1 MMGLFFPI
9 FIVGLASWVNAG
21 YNVGVGRADIT
32 GPAAEVFAIILRKS
46 RTYLHSV
53 PHGSEHPQL
62 LLPGQQLRIAV
73 ASAARAPLLRPL
85 LSP

>member
-32 GPAAEVFAIILRKS
+32 GPAAEVFAIIL
-46 RTYLHSV
+46 
-53 PHGSEHPQL
+53 
-62 LLPGQQLRIAV
+62 PGLVIANFTNI
-73 ASAARAPLLRPL
+73 
-85 LSP
+85 LSPLDRDDGICQAGSKHQG